1 MFQDT
6 KAMYKIIS
14 LSSSPPSSPSVSL
27 SVPLPPLLSLLF
39 SSLPFPAS
47 VSLSHKFLCQY
58 FTA

>member
-14 LSSSPPSSPSVSL
+14 LSSSPPSSPSVYL

-39 SSLPFPAS
+39 SSRTLPAS
-47 VSLSHKFLCQY
+47 VSLSH
-58 FTA
+58 